1 MANNSFPAE
10 FIRDNLAIQTNVIH
24 AAWKAGVQRLL
35 FLGSSCIYPK
45 LAPQPMKEICL
56 LTGPLEPTNRT
67 TRWPSSPA
75 WKCAGA
81 TTASTAPATWRPCPL
96 AAKAHIACVRGGLG
110 CPSTLFARFCAK
122 RVESAKA
129 RTEPTTWPARTL
141 RGSPGQRLVR
151 AHLRLLATES

>member
-56 LTGPLEPTNRT
+56 LTGPLEPTNRP

-75 WKCAGA
+75 WK
-81 TTASTAPATWRPCPL
+81 
-96 AAKAHIACVRGGLG
+96 
-110 CPSTLFARFCAK
+110 
-122 RVESAKA
+122 
-129 RTEPTTWPARTL
+129 
-141 RGSPGQRLVR
+141 
-151 AHLRLLATES
+151 